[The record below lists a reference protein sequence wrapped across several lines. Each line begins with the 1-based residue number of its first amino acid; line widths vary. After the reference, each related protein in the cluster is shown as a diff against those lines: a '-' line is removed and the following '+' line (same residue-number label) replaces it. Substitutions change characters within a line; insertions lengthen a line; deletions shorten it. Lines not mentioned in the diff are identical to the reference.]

1 MISKE
6 NNLGAEDTKT
16 IKWIK
21 GNILL
26 LVHGLQQWI
35 VFKGRW
41 KSEESIMLAGVR
53 VFYNFFSVIAHSAW
67 FIYSRETD
75 VKPTM
80 FTLIVFQSIIH
91 CQYFRITV
99 VIIKITISLIVI
111 GIYRTVQ

>member
-1 MISKE
+1 MIYSNE
-6 NNLGAEDTKT
+6 SYSREDEKVRRVSCWQVSEFSITFFQ
-16 IKWIK
+16 
-21 GNILL
+21 LL
-26 LVHGLQQWI
+26 RTQPDSY
-35 VFKGRW
+35 F
-41 KSEESIMLAGVR
+41 AC
-53 VFYNFFSVIAHSAW
+53 VI
-67 FIYSRETD
+67 SRETD